1 MLGGVPSSSV
11 PAWIPPMKATIGDP
25 TDDED
30 WAAEL
35 KWDGLRTQLATDGT
49 TTVARS
55 SRGRDVTGQFP
66 ELASFGAT
74 LGAAAVL
81 DGELVVFDG
90 DRPDFPRVLQRLNT
104 DRPNEH
110 LLRASP
116 VFYIAFDLLV
126 LDGNPLLDLPYT
138 TRREVLTD
146 LVDDGPSWRVPPS
159 VAGGASRLLALARD
173 RDLEGIVV
181 KRSDSTYRPGSRT
194 TNWRKVKIRLH
205 QEFVV
210 GGWLAGQGSLENG
223 IGSLVLGVWEGGEL
237 VVAGLAG
244 SGLTDAERQR
254 LATKFVERPT
264 PAFAAIPSLDRPV
277 TWVEPT
283 VVAEIEFGDWPDTG
297 MLRHPVYLGLRDD
310 KDPAEVVREVAAPGR
325 SAGDDDHHDLDR

>member
-1 MLGGVPSSSV
+1 MLCPVPDPS
-11 PAWIPPMKATIGDP
+11 ALTWIPPMKAIIGEP
-25 TDDED
+25 TDDEG

-49 TTVARS
+49 VTVARS
-55 SRGRDVTGQFP
+55 SRGRDVTSQFP
-66 ELASFGAT
+66 ELVSFGPT
-74 LGAAAVL
+74 LGTGAVL

-110 LLRASP
+110 LLRSSP

-126 LDGNPLLDLPYT
+126 LDGNPLLELPYT

-146 LVDDGPSWRVPPS
+146 LVEDGPSWRVPPS
-159 VAGGASRLLALARD
+159 VIGGASRLLALARQ

-181 KRSDSTYRPGSRT
+181 KRLDSPYVPGSRT
-194 TNWRKVKIRLH
+194 ANWRKVKIRLH

-210 GGWLAGQGSLENG
+210 GGWLAGQGSLEDG
-223 IGSLVLGVWEGGEL
+223 IGSLVLGVWEGTEL

-244 SGLTDAERQR
+244 SGLTDAERRR
-254 LATKFVERPT
+254 LAARLTERPT
-264 PAFAAIPSLDRPV
+264 PAFTTVPALDRPV

-283 VVAEIEFGDWPDTG
+283 VVAEIEFGDWPDGG

-310 KDPAEVVREVAAPGR
+310 KDPADVIREIAAPGR
-325 SAGDDDHHDLDR
+325 SGSTE